1 MKKIDIVI
9 LNLKLS
15 RIDRDKFK
23 KIVKKNHRKTMQE
36 MLELFIK
43 TYNKSPAMFNIK
55 LEVSNGKRSK

>member
-1 MKKIDIVI
+1 MNKIDIVI

-15 RIDRDKFK
+15 RTDRDSFK
-23 KIVKKNHRKTMQE
+23 KKVKENHRKTMQE

-55 LEVSNGKRSK
+55 LEVSNGKQ